1 MADKDIGE
9 RDVLKLCLPN
19 TSVLIC
25 LFHTLR
31 SFKWEI
37 TCETMGITAGQ
48 RTLCLELVQKMA
60 YALSEDVFNCLHEQ
74 FQIDVP
80 KEVAKYFSENWH
92 PIRNE
97 WVMGLKSSCGNFLNS
112 TNNWLESINGKQ
124 KQVITCHSSLEE
136 FISNFFIILTTLR
149 TKRDHKA
156 AIMFQKIPVH
166 PFPPESPEGEYS
178 NLLTS

>member
-25 LFHTLR
+25 HFHTLR
-31 SFKWEI
+31 SFKREI
-37 TCETMGITAGQ
+37 TCEKIGITAGQ

-74 FQIDVP
+74 FQRDVP
-80 KEVAKYFSENWH
+80 KEVVKYFSENWH

-97 WVMGLKSSCGNFLNS
+97 WVMGLKSQL
-112 TNNWLESINGKQ
+112 W
-124 KQVITCHSSLEE
+124 
-136 FISNFFIILTTLR
+136 
-149 TKRDHKA
+149 
-156 AIMFQKIPVH
+156 
-166 PFPPESPEGEYS
+166 
-178 NLLTS
+178 